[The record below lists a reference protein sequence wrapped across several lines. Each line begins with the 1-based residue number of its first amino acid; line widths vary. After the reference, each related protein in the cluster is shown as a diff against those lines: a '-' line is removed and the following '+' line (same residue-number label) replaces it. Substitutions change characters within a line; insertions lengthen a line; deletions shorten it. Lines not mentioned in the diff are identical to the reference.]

1 MVTKTKTANYLN
13 YGLLIHTWRNE
24 IKFSTEMV
32 STDTRIPQER
42 LVALENGLEK
52 PTNLTEISLR
62 QGISLSFLEQ
72 LFLRLK
78 KNNLV
83 LSARGPNGGYVLSKS
98 PEEIKLSS
106 IIKAVDERIKTLGCK
121 KESKKGCN
129 GKSIK
134 CITHN
139 LWDELETH
147 INNFFEKNTL
157 KDIIYRVNEDQQKEL
172 N

>member
-1 MVTKTKTANYLN
+1 MAMADLAKNN
-13 YGLLIHTWRNE
+13 IQQP
-24 IKFSTEMV
+24 IS
-32 STDTRIPQER
+32 
-42 LVALENGLEK
+42 
-52 PTNLTEISLR
+52 LTEISIR

-83 LSARGPNGGYVLSKS
+83 ESTRGPRGGYILSKN
-98 PEEIKLSS
+98 PGEIKLSS
-106 IIKAVDERIKTLGCK
+106 IIKAVDEKIKTVKCK

-134 CITHN
+134 CITHD
-139 LWDELETH
+139 LWDDLEIH

-157 KDIIYRVNEDQQKEL
+157 KDIVYRSNKNQQKEF

>member
-1 MVTKTKTANYLN
+1 MKLTSKGRYAVMAMADLAK
-13 YGLLIHTWRNE
+13 NE
-24 IKFSTEMV
+24 IT
-32 STDTRIPQER
+32 
-42 LVALENGLEK
+42 K
-52 PTNLTEISLR
+52 PTSLTEISLR

-83 LSARGPNGGYVLSKS
+83 QSVRGPHGGYTLSRS
-98 PEEIKLSS
+98 PEEIKLLS
-106 IIKAVDERIKTLGCK
+106 IIQAVDEKIKTVKCK
-121 KESKKGCN
+121 KSSKKSCN

-139 LWDELETH
+139 LWDDLETH

-157 KDIIYRVNEDQQKEL
+157 KDIVYRTAKNQQKEI

>member
-1 MVTKTKTANYLN
+1 MKLTSKGRYAVMAMADLAKSNAK
-13 YGLLIHTWRNE
+13 
-24 IKFSTEMV
+24 
-32 STDTRIPQER
+32 
-42 LVALENGLEK
+42 K
-52 PTNLTEISLR
+52 PTSLSEISLR

-83 LSARGPNGGYVLSKS
+83 LSARGSHGGYLLSKS

-106 IIKAVDERIKTLGCK
+106 IIQAVDEKIKTVKCK

-134 CITHN
+134 CITHD
-139 LWDELETH
+139 LWSELESH
-147 INNFFEKNTL
+147 INDFFEKNTL
-157 KDIIYRVNEDQQKEL
+157 NDIIYKVGKK
-172 N
+172 

>member
-1 MVTKTKTANYLN
+1 MK
-13 YGLLIHTWRNE
+13 
-24 IKFSTEMV
+24 
-32 STDTRIPQER
+32 
-42 LVALENGLEK
+42 
-52 PTNLTEISLR
+52 LTSKGRYAVMAMADLAKNDLREPISLSEISVR

-78 KNNLV
+78 KSNLV
-83 LSARGPNGGYVLSKS
+83 LSSRGPNGGYTLSKS

-106 IIKAVDERIKTLGCK
+106 IIKAVDEKIKTVKCK
-121 KESKKGCN
+121 KNSKKGCN

-139 LWDELETH
+139 LWDDLETH

-157 KDIIYRVNEDQQKEL
+157 KDIIYKETKYEQKEL

>member
-1 MVTKTKTANYLN
+1 MKLTSKGRYAVMAMADLAKT
-13 YGLLIHTWRNE
+13 
-24 IKFSTEMV
+24 
-32 STDTRIPQER
+32 STDQPI
-42 LVALENGLEK
+42 
-52 PTNLTEISLR
+52 NLTEISIR
-62 QGISLSFLEQ
+62 QGISISFLEQ
-72 LFLRLK
+72 IFLKLK
-78 KNNLV
+78 RNNLV
-83 LSARGPNGGYVLSKS
+83 QSSRGPSGGYSLTKC

-121 KESKKGCN
+121 RESKKGCN

-139 LWDELETH
+139 LWDELEIH

-157 KDIIYRVNEDQQKEL
+157 KDIIYRLNRDQQREL